1 MASNPLTPAESTDL
15 RQIVYKKIR
24 DAILKGIIK
33 PGEKLSEAELAQTLA
48 VSRTPIRE
56 AIRQLAQ
63 TGIVQLVPRKGAYV
77 ALPTEKDVYDLY
89 EVRIALETIAVK
101 IMCKNPPK
109 EEELIHFKEYFLSVD
124 RDTDSNA
131 LLEQDTA
138 FHSFL
143 HESCDNRFLNQFLME
158 AFDLIQLCR
167 HYSIVGVNLKESAME
182 HVKIIDAILVGREEE
197 AAQLLRVHL
206 QGARDVLLL
215 FLKSS
220 SQISNK
226 LP

>member
-1 MASNPLTPAESTDL
+1 MESNPLTPAESTDL
-15 RQIVYKKIR
+15 RQVVYKKIR
-24 DAILKGIIK
+24 DAILEGIIK
-33 PGEKLSEAELAQTLA
+33 PGEKLSETELAQMLA

-101 IMCKNPPK
+101 NMCKNPPK
-109 EEELIHFKEYFLSVD
+109 EELIHFKEHFLSVD

-131 LLEQDTA
+131 FLEQDTI

-143 HESCDNRFLNQFLME
+143 HESCDNRFLNQFLTE
-158 AFDLIQLCR
+158 VFDLIQLCR
-167 HYSIVGVNLKESAME
+167 HYSIVGVNLKESATE
-182 HVKIIDAILVGREEE
+182 HVKIIDAILAGREEE
-197 AAQLLRVHL
+197 AARLLRVHL
-206 QGARDVLLL
+206 EEARNVLLR

-220 SQISNK
+220 SDISNK
-226 LP
+226 LL